1 MSKRD
6 KVYELTYFNITGQHI
21 VLGTIEELQGVIR
34 RLDDCDILYFLN
46 KFIDEEEGEDERD

>member
-6 KVYELTYFNITGQHI
+6 EVYELTYFNITGQHI

-46 KFIDEEEGEDERD
+46 KFNNGEEDEE